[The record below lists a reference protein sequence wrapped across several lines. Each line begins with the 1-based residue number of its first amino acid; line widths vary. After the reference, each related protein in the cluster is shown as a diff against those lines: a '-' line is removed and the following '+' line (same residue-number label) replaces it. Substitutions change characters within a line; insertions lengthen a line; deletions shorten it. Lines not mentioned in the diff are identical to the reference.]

1 MVLKDIYADVQAAY
15 GRCRRLMGRLVG
27 QVMGQSWLWLL
38 VWMGILLV
46 LHSPQQSLM
55 AQDEGYYAQQARWM
69 LANQD
74 WITVGWWGQPLYDR
88 TIGLQWLIAFSYHLM
103 GRSEVTARL
112 PSMIASVVAVM
123 LTWRIGMRLVPS
135 RAGLWG
141 AAIFAAMPLWMQ
153 TSKLATQDACL
164 VALELVT
171 IWALLR
177 SEDDP
182 SQRRNWGLVAG
193 MALSLG
199 FLFKGVMVVLP
210 AVALLPYL
218 VRSHHTHRHLAN
230 RGLYYGLGLG
240 AIPTVVWLGFSVA
253 RYGWLPLQQ
262 LFGKVLLL
270 AQANSPAAEAFQ
282 STSTVTYYLWHIP
295 ATTFPWVGFAL
306 VGAWLVGRHPSV
318 GRRTLWLGYPL
329 VLLVLL
335 SGFDTRTWYYSLQLY
350 PFVALL
356 AAVGLDHLGRL
367 FRSAAPRRYWV
378 AVGLSWAAGVF
389 GILLMSAGL
398 ALMLTPGDLI
408 SPELR
413 PYGWLGLMGGL
424 GWLLPWRM
432 AINRPRRV
440 TRRVTHREQQ
450 IWQWGWL
457 LGPWLAIAAAFVTGL
472 FGNYEPAFVQALKSP
487 PLDSILATNSVD
499 FVRPGGDRESILF
512 TFYTPH
518 LGQPLSDWS
527 QMPSEGYAWGNPEL
541 VPMTEG
547 YEVVATV
554 EGWHLVRAPLV
565 PAAVPKG

>member
-1 MVLKDIYADVQAAY
+1 
-15 GRCRRLMGRLVG
+15 
-27 QVMGQSWLWLL
+27 
-38 VWMGILLV
+38 
-46 LHSPQQSLM
+46 
-55 AQDEGYYAQQARWM
+55 
-69 LANQD
+69 
-74 WITVGWWGQPLYDR
+74 
-88 TIGLQWLIAFSYHLM
+88 
-103 GRSEVTARL
+103 
-112 PSMIASVVAVM
+112 
-123 LTWRIGMRLVPS
+123 
-135 RAGLWG
+135 
-141 AAIFAAMPLWMQ
+141 
-153 TSKLATQDACL
+153 
-164 VALELVT
+164 
-171 IWALLR
+171 
-177 SEDDP
+177 
-182 SQRRNWGLVAG
+182 
-193 MALSLG
+193 
-199 FLFKGVMVVLP
+199 
-210 AVALLPYL
+210 
-218 VRSHHTHRHLAN
+218 
-230 RGLYYGLGLG
+230 
-240 AIPTVVWLGFSVA
+240 VWLGFSVA

-270 AQANSPAAEAFQ
+270 AQANSSAAEAFQ

-487 PLDSILATNSVD
+487 PLDSILATSSVD

-541 VPMTEG
+541 VPLTEG
-547 YEVVATV
+547 YEVIATV